1 MFGCQRQG
9 TGCFPLEN
17 HVYYNNLMERE
28 IVMALGKQAKPLN
41 EKQQRFVLSHIEDTR
56 DAIRNRVMFLLSVD
70 AGLRAKEIAS
80 VEWRMVLDA
89 EGNLT
94 DAIRL
99 ENKSAKGS
107 SGGVVYMSARLKD
120 ALAELKQQSDASG
133 TIIKAKSGKPFSAA
147 SMTNWFWVMYRD
159 LGLEGCSSHSGRRTA
174 ITRWSRNITAAG
186 GSLRDV
192 QALARHQSLQM
203 TQKYIAIS
211 EDAMRRVVG

>member
-1 MFGCQRQG
+1 
-9 TGCFPLEN
+9 
-17 HVYYNNLMERE
+17 
-28 IVMALGKQAKPLN
+28 
-41 EKQQRFVLSHIEDTR
+41 
-56 DAIRNRVMFLLSVD
+56 
-70 AGLRAKEIAS
+70 
-80 VEWRMVLDA
+80 
-89 EGNLT
+89 
-94 DAIRL
+94 
-99 ENKSAKGS
+99 
-107 SGGVVYMSARLKD
+107 MSERLKA
-120 ALAELKQQSDASG
+120 ALVALLAVSKPVS

-211 EDAMRRVVG
+211 EDAMKRVVQ

>member
-1 MFGCQRQG
+1 
-9 TGCFPLEN
+9 
-17 HVYYNNLMERE
+17 
-28 IVMALGKQAKPLN
+28 MALGKQAKTLTD
-41 EKQQRFVLSHIEDTR
+41 KQMKFVLSYIADTR
-56 DAIRNRVMFLLSVD
+56 DAARNRAMFLLSVD

-107 SGGVVYMSARLKD
+107 SGGVVYMSERLKA
-120 ALAELKQQSDASG
+120 ALADLLAVSKPIS

-192 QALARHQSLQM
+192 QALARHSSLAM
-203 TQKYIAIS
+203 TQRYIEVS
-211 EDAMRRVVG
+211 PDAMKRVVG